1 MAGLCALEAC
11 TFYQGDCLFILGEDY
26 GVGGGDPW
34 WVSGGSLWGLRAWP
48 LVHQAQG
55 GARGEP
61 KIMAQSWLP
70 SSYAFSNMFADFPA
84 GSIRNYS
91 QTVFLDCHYSSKT
104 LMKHTCLRPLAT
116 VPPQDSGAP
125 LRQEGGPH
133 NFTESLA
140 LFWSLCGLRLHKK
153 VGLANSR
160 ECGHHTVTG
169 GGCKGTGPG

>member
-1 MAGLCALEAC
+1 M
-11 TFYQGDCLFILGEDY
+11 
-26 GVGGGDPW
+26 
-34 WVSGGSLWGLRAWP
+34 GLRRQP
-48 LVHQAQG
+48 VGSEGMTSGTPSQG

-140 LFWSLCGLRLHKK
+140 LF
-153 VGLANSR
+153 
-160 ECGHHTVTG
+160 
-169 GGCKGTGPG
+169 